1 MLNREL
7 QLYTNKEE
15 YHKLFQKYTAEE
27 NILQSIKS
35 VSCILHD
42 LQGHLNN
49 VKSDSAYWGVMSEI
63 CLYEDLQTSLI
74 YIAYQALKEYECK
87 KMKPYFES
95 KDLLDNAKSK
105 KDQTIKDLLKYKPS
119 GYKSKIELLEEVFK
133 SE

>member
-1 MLNREL
+1 MLDREL

-15 YHKLFQKYTAEE
+15 YHKLFQKYANED
-27 NILQSIKS
+27 NILQSIQS
-35 VSCILHD
+35 VSNILQD

-95 KDLLDNAKSK
+95 KDLLDSAKFK
-105 KDQTIKDLLKYKPS
+105 KDQIIRDLLKYKPS
-119 GYKSKIELLEEVFK
+119 GYKSKIELLEDIFNE
-133 SE
+133 

>member
-15 YHKLFQKYTAEE
+15 YHKLFQKYTNED
-27 NILQSIKS
+27 NIFQSIQT
-35 VSCILHD
+35 VSCL
-42 LQGHLNN
+42 LQDMRGHLNN
-49 VKSDSAYWGVMSEI
+49 VKSDSAYWGIMSEI

-74 YIAYQALKEYECK
+74 YIAYQALKECECK

-95 KDLLDNAKSK
+95 KDLLDSTKSK
-105 KDQTIKDLLKYKPS
+105 KDQIIKDLLKYKPS